1 MDSLKKIKLFSRLSE
16 DTLKWLTSKV
26 VREELEKGGYLFR
39 EGEIAE
45 RVFFI
50 VKGDVK
56 IVKEFSSGKNAI
68 MGIFGPGSVVA
79 EVAAVDNR
87 PYPAS
92 CIALESVAAGAI
104 PAKAFQELLKKEPNV
119 AIMMIAG
126 LGAKLRELTENLG
139 AISVMPVDKRLAR
152 LLHKLAANIGV
163 KSASD
168 VEITL
173 HMTRRDMAEIIG
185 TSFEVVERSLKKFR
199 EDGLISVDGKK
210 ITIHDY
216 QKLEN
221 MFED

>member
-1 MDSLKKIKLFSRLSE
+1 MEQLKKIKLFSRLPE
-16 DTLKWLTSKV
+16 ETLKWLNGKV
-26 VREELEKGGYLFR
+26 TWEELDKGSYLFR
-39 EGEIAE
+39 EGETAE
-45 RVFFI
+45 KTYLIF
-50 VKGDVK
+50 KGSVK

-68 MGIFGPGSVVA
+68 MGIFGPGSLVA

-92 CIALESVAAGAI
+92 CVALEGVTAGAI
-104 PAKAFQELLKKEPNV
+104 PSKAFQELLKKEPNV
-119 AIMMIAG
+119 AIMMISG
-126 LGAKLRELTENLG
+126 LGFKLRELTENLG

-152 LLHKLAANIGV
+152 LLHKLAANMGV

-199 EDGLISVDGKK
+199 EDNLISVDGKK

-216 QKLEN
+216 QKLED

>member
-1 MDSLKKIKLFSRLSE
+1 MDSLKKIKLFSRLPE

-26 VREELEKGGYLFR
+26 VWEDLEKGGYLFR
-39 EGEIAE
+39 EGETAD

-68 MGIFGPGSVVA
+68 MGIFEPGSIVA

-92 CIALESVAAGAI
+92 CIALESVSAGTI
-104 PAKAFQELLKKEPNV
+104 PANVFKELLMEEPNV

-126 LGAKLRELTENLG
+126 LGAKLRELTQNLG

-152 LLHKLAANIGV
+152 LLHKLAANKGV
-163 KSASD
+163 TD

-199 EDGLISVDGKK
+199 EESLISVDGKK
-210 ITIHDY
+210 IIIHDY

>member
-1 MDSLKKIKLFSRLSE
+1 MEQLKKIKLFSRLPD
-16 DTLKWLTSKV
+16 DTLKWLNGKV
-26 VREELEKGGYLFR
+26 AWEDFEKGDYIFR
-39 EGEIAE
+39 EGENAE
-45 RVFFI
+45 RIYII

-56 IVKEFSSGKNAI
+56 IVKEFSTGKNAI

-92 CIALESVAAGAI
+92 CVALEKVSAGAI
-104 PAKAFQELLKKEPNV
+104 PAKVFQELLRKEPDT
-119 AIMMIAG
+119 AIMLIAG

-139 AISVMPVDKRLAR
+139 AISVMSVDKRLAR
-152 LLHKLAANIGV
+152 LLHKLSANMGV
-163 KSASD
+163 TD

-199 EDGLISVDGKK
+199 EDNLISVDGKK

-216 QKLEN
+216 KKLQE

>member
-1 MDSLKKIKLFSRLSE
+1 MEQLKKIKLFSRLPE
-16 DTLKWLTSKV
+16 DTLKWINGKV
-26 VREELEKGGYLFR
+26 TWEEFEKGSYLFR
-39 EGEIAE
+39 EGETADKTYL
-45 RVFFI
+45 I
-50 VKGDVK
+50 VKGSVK

-68 MGIFGPGSVVA
+68 MGIFGQGSLVA

-92 CIALESVAAGAI
+92 CVALESVSAGAI
-104 PAKAFQELLKKEPNV
+104 SSKVFQELLKKEPNV

-126 LGAKLRELTENLG
+126 LGFKLRELTENLG

-163 KSASD
+163 KSASN

-199 EDGLISVDGKK
+199 EDNLISVDGKK

-216 QKLEN
+216 QKLEE

>member
-1 MDSLKKIKLFSRLSE
+1 MEQLKKIKLFSRLPE
-16 DTLKWLTSKV
+16 ETLKWLNGKV
-26 VREELEKGGYLFR
+26 TWEEFDKGSYLFR
-39 EGEIAE
+39 EGETAE
-45 RVFFI
+45 KTYLV
-50 VKGDVK
+50 VKGSVK

-92 CIALESVAAGAI
+92 CVALENSSAGAI
-104 PAKAFQELLKKEPNV
+104 PAKVFQELLKKEPNV

-126 LGAKLRELTENLG
+126 LGCKLRELTENLG

-152 LLHKLAANIGV
+152 LLHKLASNMGV
-163 KSASD
+163 KSASN

-199 EDGLISVDGKK
+199 EDNLISVDGKK

-216 QKLEN
+216 QKLEE

>member
-1 MDSLKKIKLFSRLSE
+1 M
-16 DTLKWLTSKV
+16 KWLNGKV
-26 VREELEKGGYLFR
+26 AWEEIEKGGYLFR
-39 EGEIAE
+39 EGETAE
-45 RVFFI
+45 RIYFI
-50 VKGDVK
+50 IKGNVK

-68 MGIFGPGSVVA
+68 MGIFGPGNVVA
-79 EVAAVDNR
+79 EVAAVDQR

-92 CIALESVAAGAI
+92 CIALDNVSAGAI
-104 PAKAFQELLKKEPNV
+104 PSKVFQEILKREPDT

-126 LGAKLRELTENLG
+126 LGRKLRELTENLG
-139 AISVMPVDKRLAR
+139 AISVMPVEKRLAR

-168 VEITL
+168 VELTL
-173 HMTRRDMAEIIG
+173 NMTRRDMAEIIG

-199 EDGLISVDGKK
+199 EDNLISVDGKK

-216 QKLEN
+216 QKLED

>member
-1 MDSLKKIKLFSRLSE
+1 MEQLKKIKLFSRLPE
-16 DTLKWLTSKV
+16 ETLKWLNSKV
-26 VREELEKGGYLFR
+26 TWEEFDKGSYLFR

-45 RVFFI
+45 KTYLV
-50 VKGDVK
+50 VKGSVK

-68 MGIFGPGSVVA
+68 MGIFGPGSLVA

-92 CIALESVAAGAI
+92 CVALESSSAGAV
-104 PAKAFQELLKKEPNV
+104 PAKVFQELLKKEPNV

-126 LGAKLRELTENLG
+126 LGYKLRELTENLG

-152 LLHKLAANIGV
+152 LLHKLAPSMGV
-163 KSASD
+163 KSASN

-199 EDGLISVDGKK
+199 EDNLISVDGKK

-216 QKLEN
+216 QKLEE